1 MSKTLKQTEQIRSNA
16 HAAIQEKIHVG
27 VTQVLVETRDLL
39 KRVEALAE
47 ALDSASFVNNQHG
60 PIPERGRVRV
70 ISAVDDADEVLGK
83 DGVALAGAPNDGG
96 SWDYTVLIDNLDE
109 TYVLPR
115 SALKF
120 LGWTVPAKDMF
131 RGPAFRVNVDEQ
143 GNGSISPP
151 LRKPR
156 K

>member
-1 MSKTLKQTEQIRSNA
+1 
-16 HAAIQEKIHVG
+16 
-27 VTQVLVETRDLL
+27 
-39 KRVEALAE
+39 
-47 ALDSASFVNNQHG
+47 
-60 PIPERGRVRV
+60 VRV

-83 DGVALAGAPNDGG
+83 DGVALAGAPNERG
-96 SWDYTVLIDNLDE
+96 SWDYTVLIDNLGE

-120 LGWTVPAKDMF
+120 LGWTVPAEDMS
-131 RGPAFRVNVDEQ
+131 RGPVFRVNVDEQ
-143 GNGSISPP
+143 GNGSISPR